1 MQVHIIKPC
10 VLQLNECHLHD
21 AFLSFFQEVV
31 LSFFHEVVLSFFH
44 EVVPKVSSF
53 MGNPVFVYQSQQIL
67 ILEKYMY
74 CIKFADFAK
83 IYVRNIN
90 GFAIRYKG

>member
-21 AFLSFFQEVV
+21 AF